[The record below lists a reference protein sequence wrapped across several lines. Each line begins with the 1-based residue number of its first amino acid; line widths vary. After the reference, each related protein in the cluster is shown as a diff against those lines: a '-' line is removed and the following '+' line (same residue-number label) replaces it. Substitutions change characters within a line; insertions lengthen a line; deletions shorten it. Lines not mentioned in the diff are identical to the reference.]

1 MSNQV
6 IAKKLKE
13 STQMLCRQL
22 EKKPAVEGNQQ
33 QVRKHKADLIK
44 RTADVIQEMER
55 DLTFIN
61 FHRTIEEQIED
72 SRRYEK
78 LKEEE
83 RTLTY
88 EIQDTSA
95 KYKKLQNDFA
105 REQEENN
112 KEMSELK
119 RQKNETQV
127 EKDLHIQYM
136 DMVLKGKQSCEDRIH
151 TKKEND
157 LQKQIDSTR
166 EVLATEKEVNA
177 SVMKHL

>member
-1 MSNQV
+1 
-6 IAKKLKE
+6 
-13 STQMLCRQL
+13 MLCRQL

-33 QVRKHKADLIK
+33 QVRKHKGDLVK
-44 RTADVIQEMER
+44 KMADVIQEMER

-61 FHRTIEEQIED
+61 FVRNIDEQIEE
-72 SRRYEK
+72 SRNYEK

-83 RTLTY
+83 RSLTH

-95 KYKKLQNDFA
+95 KYKRLQNEFA

-119 RQKNETQV
+119 KQKNESQV

-136 DMVLKGKQSCEDRIH
+136 DMVIKGKQSCEDRIH
-151 TKKEND
+151 TKKENE
-157 LQKQIDSTR
+157 LQQQIEKTR
-166 EVLATEKEVNA
+166 QTLDTEKQVN
-177 SVMKHL
+177 